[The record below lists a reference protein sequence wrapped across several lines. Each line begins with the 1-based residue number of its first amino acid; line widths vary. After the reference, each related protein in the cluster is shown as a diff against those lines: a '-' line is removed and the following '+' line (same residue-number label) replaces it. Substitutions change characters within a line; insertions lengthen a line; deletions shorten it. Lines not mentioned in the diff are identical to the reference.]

1 MTAVSVAEASIIITP
16 PSSYKRK
23 HPSINS
29 HPSDYI
35 DRTFEVGAKEL
46 GKTLGRMGN
55 ELYGNGGVES
65 RKQADAECQQQ
76 DTDRNTDKMTIQRE
90 D

>member
-1 MTAVSVAEASIIITP
+1 M
-16 PSSYKRK
+16 
-23 HPSINS
+23 
-29 HPSDYI
+29 
-35 DRTFEVGAKEL
+35 GAKEL